1 MSDDTSNGM
10 TRIDSKDASRTKP
23 GAATDAPGTSN
34 AGGIPDASN
43 TSDASNA
50 FAYEEKRLSFLA
62 SFGIGLLHLVIYLP
76 IPTVMVTLLAGRFV
90 GDRLAALS
98 GWDVAAR
105 HDYMFRLTLVPA
117 LALCTAVYVIAHV
130 YRRQTRKADLPLRY
144 DSAGLALAIAV
155 ILIPLIVWVFLP
167 AASAASPAASASGS
181 CARIM
186 ALPLPVMENE
196 TTRYP
201 RCASAFDSFSI
212 CAAISLA
219 PPPHPS
225 RRSGNRPPCRSLA
238 PAYRLAHARN
248 PPEDGQHATI
258 V

>member
-34 AGGIPDASN
+34 AQGTSAASN
-43 TSDASNA
+43 TSNAPDAS
-50 FAYEEKRLSFLA
+50 AYEEKRLSFLA

-76 IPTVMVTLLAGRFV
+76 IPTVMVTLLVGRFV
-90 GDRLAALS
+90 GDRLPALS

-105 HDYMFRLTLVPA
+105 HDYMFRLTLVPV

-130 YRRQTRKADLPLRY
+130 YRRRTRKADLPLRY

-167 AASAASPAASASGS
+167 AASDFPTATSAAATTAASAT
-181 CARIM
+181 A
-186 ALPLPVMENE
+186 A
-196 TTRYP
+196 TA
-201 RCASAFDSFSI
+201 ASAGTL
-212 CAAISLA
+212 AGVVAIA
-219 PPPHPS
+219 PI
-225 RRSGNRPPCRSLA
+225 RAGDDDREQR
-238 PAYRLAHARN
+238 
-248 PPEDGQHATI
+248 
-258 V
+258 